1 MIFLHTQKS
10 ITIFSFSGFDLK
22 QRGRTN
28 RVYTLGN
35 EYIKLKK
42 TNILQHGHIYGMINN
57 NTLNSKACERNHTH
71 THTSFNKVWQVCI
84 CPGEQSDF
92 FFLLIIKGVRSGY
105 I

>member
-71 THTSFNKVWQVCI
+71 TQTQALTRFGKCAYVLESRAISF
-84 CPGEQSDF
+84 S
-92 FFLLIIKGVRSGY
+92 Y
-105 I
+105 